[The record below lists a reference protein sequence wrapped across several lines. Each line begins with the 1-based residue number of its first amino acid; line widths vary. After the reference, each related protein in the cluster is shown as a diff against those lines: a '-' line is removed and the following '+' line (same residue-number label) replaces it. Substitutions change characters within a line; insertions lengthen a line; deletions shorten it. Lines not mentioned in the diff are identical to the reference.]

1 MAYNQ
6 QLADR
11 IRELI
16 GEGYEVEE
24 KTMFSGMCFMVNG
37 KMCIC
42 VAREEILCR
51 IGPGAMEAALE
62 ENGTREMIN
71 NGKTMKGYVYVAADE
86 VKTTKALQHWL
97 DLCLA
102 FNKEAKAAKK
112 KKK

>member
-1 MAYNQ
+1 MPYNE

-16 GEGYEVEE
+16 GDGYDVEE

-42 VAREEILCR
+42 VSKEDILCR
-51 IGPGAMEAALE
+51 VGPDAFEAALE
-62 ENGTREMIN
+62 ENGTREMMHS
-71 NGKTMKGYVYVAADE
+71 GKTMKGYVYVDGDE
-86 VKTTKALQHWL
+86 VKTKKALQHWL

-102 FNKEAKAAKK
+102 FNKDAKASKK

>member
-1 MAYNQ
+1 MPYNE

-16 GEGYEVEE
+16 GDSYDVEE

-51 IGPGAMEAALE
+51 IGPDAMEAALE
-62 ENGTREMIN
+62 ANGTRGMMH
-71 NGKTMKGYVYVAADE
+71 NGRPMKDYVYVDGAE
-86 VKTTKALQHWL
+86 VKTQKALQHWV

-102 FNKEAKAAKK
+102 FNEKAKSSKK